1 MAIRSRKNQYRG
13 INAHL
18 HSRLQNVAAGWEPF
32 HGKHI
37 GDLAEAIDPLLPPG
51 YLVDFAKSMQIHEDE
66 EDDEMYLRAL
76 VIRHINDEDDLG
88 TPVTWIELLSPTNK
102 PGGTGAL
109 QYREKRI
116 ATLHSGLVL
125 VEMDYLHQTLS
136 PISRLPSYPD
146 GEAGAFPYTL
156 VVTDPRPTLELGKMD
171 VYGFVVDEPLPII
184 NIPLADDDSFALD
197 FDAAYQ
203 KTFASLAAYSQRVDY
218 ASEPERFDS
227 YSADDQGRIRDRM
240 AAVMDAERAGL
251 DLESG
256 SFAVEEFLS

>member
-1 MAIRSRKNQYRG
+1 MMAIRSRKNQYRG

-18 HSRLQNVAAGWEPF
+18 HSRLQNVAAGWETF

-37 GDLAEAIDPLLPPG
+37 GDLAEVIDPLLPPG
-51 YLVDFAKSMQIHEDE
+51 YLVDFAKSMQIHED
-66 EDDEMYLRAL
+66 DEMVLHAL
-76 VIRHINDEDDLG
+76 VIRQIEDEDDLG

-109 QYREKRI
+109 QFREKRT

-146 GEAGAFPYTL
+146 GEPGAFPYTI
-156 VVTDPRPTLELGKMD
+156 VVTDPRPTLKLGKMD
-171 VYGFVVDEPLPII
+171 IYGFAVDEALPII
-184 NIPLADDDSFALD
+184 NIPLADDDRFALD

-227 YSADDQGRIRDRM
+227 YSADDQAHIRARM
-240 AAVMDAERAGL
+240 EAVINAERTGL

-256 SFAVEEFLS
+256 PFRVGES